1 MKAFLSK
8 MAAAVT
14 RGQQQPSETQHP
26 AASVQ
31 GSGQRS
37 QSPLSTATQQTPT
50 PNIMAM
56 PQEFLQPLREV
67 TMLTPV
73 MVSRDDLSQIHEP
86 VKHSFRLG
94 SQLVP
99 LPPLP
104 ALPDTLPGII
114 LSMPLDGIDSYVKLK
129 LPSAELPPD
138 AELVAYLDSRIAE
151 GGSVT
156 GLTPSLAR
164 LEQTVKD
171 SRLFAELSEEV
182 KTSMI
187 TRLHRPRLAA
197 TDPQHRKY
205 ETPNELLLN
214 ESTRLMRDDNEEE
227 ASVKRWLQNRV
238 RLARSKLN
246 RRQLKQYEKEGRV
259 LFRHQQ
265 GMHPRHIA
273 TELGVTA
280 TFINNALG
288 ALRSKGKQVLAL
300 DSEEVKEKRQ
310 HVRQ

>member
-1 MKAFLSK
+1 MS
-8 MAAAVT
+8 
-14 RGQQQPSETQHP
+14 H
-26 AASVQ
+26 
-31 GSGQRS
+31 
-37 QSPLSTATQQTPT
+37 SPLSTATHQTPA

-56 PQEFLQPLREV
+56 PQELLQPLREV

-73 MVSRDDLSQIHEP
+73 MVCRDDFSQIHEP
-86 VKHSFRLG
+86 VKHSYRQG

-104 ALPDTLPGII
+104 ALPDTLAGFI
-114 LSMPLDGIDSYVKLK
+114 LNMPLDGIDSYVKLK

-138 AELVAYLDSRIAE
+138 TELVAYLDSRMAE
-151 GGSVT
+151 GGRVT
-156 GLTPSLAR
+156 DVTPSLAR
-164 LEQTVKD
+164 LEQTLKD
-171 SRLFAELSEEV
+171 SRLFAELSDEV
-182 KTSMI
+182 KASMI
-187 TRLHRPRLAA
+187 TRLHRPRVSAG
-197 TDPQHRKY
+197 DQQHPKY
-205 ETPNELLLN
+205 ELPNELLLN
-214 ESTRLMRDDNEEE
+214 ESTRLMRDEDEEE

-265 GMHPRHIA
+265 GMNPRHIA
-273 TELGVTA
+273 SELGVTA

-288 ALRSKGKQVLAL
+288 ALRIKGKQVLAL